1 MFDNTINAFKNI
13 FTTEKIKYKT
23 LVSAM
28 GSAFDNFDQVE
39 NTDQLLAETGKTRQ
53 ELLDAVLSD
62 DEVLSCREDLE
73 TAIKAKKWRITG
85 DEVDEELINR
95 FYKVIQTHIDTF
107 VDLTVI
113 AMFSGYSVA
122 EYVYT
127 QQEDGLFVI
136 DRVLDKDGEL
146 DNYQPLRN
154 GYMAENVNGE
164 WKERDNNWLAL
175 KYLLLTNK
183 AKPARPS
190 GELSII
196 RAYPAVALRKKNW
209 AYAGQF
215 IARYAQPYV
224 VGKNGGYSVDGNT
237 SFTNVLYGFL
247 SGGATGIG
255 KDDSIEMHQLT
266 GTGEAFDGFERMANR
281 RIQKIILGK
290 VKQSEMK
297 TGSRASQQVDNE
309 IKTDRVN
316 AYLNIMTK
324 AIQHAI
330 DAMLTMN
337 KAYGLT
343 IHAPQGLWFEYPEL
357 KKADKVQAEVDK
369 MYADTGQ
376 IRFTKQYY
384 LDLGYEEE
392 HFEMVGNSD
401 LSKTS
406 EQVRLSNQQKF
417 TLSKQQTR
425 EPAPLSEKKQPAP
438 LSENEQ
444 KERELLKPTIDTLL
458 SICNDCEG
466 YLEFESRLSNAQFD
480 NDELVKDLAGAC
492 ADEYVQGVKGN

>member
-1 MFDNTINAFKNI
+1 MFNNPLNTLKSL
-13 FTTEKIKYKT
+13 FTTEKLKVKT
-23 LVSAM
+23 LVTAIDT
-28 GSAFDNFDQVE
+28 AFDNFWAVDD
-39 NTDQLLAETGKTRQ
+39 TDALLAETGKSRQ
-53 ELLDAVLSD
+53 ELLNAVLSD
-62 DEVLSCREDLE
+62 DEVLACREDLE

-107 VDLTVI
+107 VDLAVI
-113 AMFSGYSVA
+113 AVFNGYSVA
-122 EYVYT
+122 GYVYKP
-127 QQEDGLFVI
+127 QDDGLYVI

-146 DNYQPLRN
+146 DNFQPIRSGDML
-154 GYMAENVNGE
+154 ENVNGE
-164 WKERDNNWLAL
+164 WKLRSRNDWLKL

-247 SGGATGIG
+247 GGGATGIG

-266 GTGEAFDGFERMANR
+266 GTGEAFDGFERMCNR

-324 AIQHAI
+324 AVQHAL
-330 DAMLTMN
+330 DAMLLFN
-337 KAYGLT
+337 KYYGLT

-357 KKADKVQAEVDK
+357 KKADKTQAEVDK

-392 HFEMVGNSD
+392 HFVIVE
-401 LSKTS
+401 S
-406 EQVRLSNQQKF
+406 EPAQAPFKEQKF
-417 TLSKQQTR
+417 TLSNDN
-425 EPAPLSEKKQPAP
+425 PQPHSQS
-438 LSENEQ
+438 LNDEEQ
-444 KERELLKPTIDTLL
+444 KERELLKPTIDALL
-458 SICNDCEG
+458 SICNECKG
-466 YLEFESRLSNAQFD
+466 YAEFEGRLSHVQFD
-480 NDELVKDLAGAC
+480 NDALVKDLAGAC
-492 ADEYVQGVKGN
+492 ADEYVNGIKGK